1 MRRSIAVILACLACF
16 ACSIWATAAGAAENA
31 TITGDGVRMRWEANT
46 ASDVI
51 ISLNKGTR
59 VEVVSRSGIAETI
72 GGDFAYWY
80 YINYGDQSGF
90 VFGRFIAIDPAAA
103 STFEPAYI
111 PGGPTFPFEDWGACP
126 MECCAYREW
135 VAREKTV
142 ARADRFETAPAAFT
156 VAAGEWVTGITG
168 VVIVT
173 VPGRGVVKTPM
184 KLGSRPAAAGDVLEF
199 LTYQGEGF
207 YKAWFKGQMLDGI
220 EGYDTIEM
228 TVEPTW
234 VWWAEIKNKKGQI
247 GWTNETRKFDHIYSC
262 GD

>member
-1 MRRSIAVILACLACF
+1 MRRSTAVLLVYLACGVCLFSAP
-16 ACSIWATAAGAAENA
+16 AAEAAENA

-46 ASDVI
+46 GAEVI
-51 ISLNKGTR
+51 TSLAKGTR
-59 VEVVSRSGIAETI
+59 VEVAHRSGIAETI
-72 GGDFAYWY
+72 NGDFAYWY
-80 YINYGDQSGF
+80 YINYGNESGF

-103 STFEPAYI
+103 PSFEPAYI

-135 VAREKTV
+135 NVQKETV
-142 ARADRFETAPAAFT
+142 VRTDRYETAPAAFT
-156 VAAGEWVTGITG
+156 VKPGEWVTGITG

-173 VPGRGVVKTPM
+173 VPGRAEVKTPM
-184 KLGSRPAAAGDVLEF
+184 KLGSRPAAPGDVLEF

-220 EGYDTIEM
+220 EGYDTIVM

-247 GWTNETRKFDHIYSC
+247 GWTNETRNFDHIYSC